1 MHSLRSS
8 LRHFTARVMKPS
20 LALLTVAAL
29 SVTLGCRGQLSDK
42 PPVWG
47 WKHGMENQGRFNAFE
62 KNDFYSDGRNMRHP
76 PAGTV
81 ARGLLKEDDAFWR
94 GGTDTVEVA
103 RIPFQVTAAVME
115 RGEERYKIYCT
126 PCHGQTGIGNGIVVQ
141 KGYLPPPNLGDPR
154 LLTVT
159 DGYLY
164 RAISFGI
171 RNMPAYGKQIPEAD
185 RWAIVAYVRAL
196 QRSMNS
202 SEQDVP
208 ESQRGNLR

>member
-1 MHSLRSS
+1 LHSLRGS
-8 LRHFTARVMKPS
+8 LRKFTSRSGKSS
-20 LALLTVAAL
+20 LALLSVAAL
-29 SVTLGCRGQLSDK
+29 AVTLGCRGQLSDQ

-47 WKHGMENQGRFNAFE
+47 WKHGMENQGRLNAYE
-62 KNDFYSDGRNMRHP
+62 KNDFYADGRNMRHP

-81 ARGLLKEDDAFWR
+81 ARGLLKEDDSYWR
-94 GGTDTVEVA
+94 GGSDTAEVA
-103 RIPFQVTAAVME
+103 KIPFAVTAELMN

-141 KGYLPPPNLGDPR
+141 KGYLPPPNLADPR
-154 LLTVT
+154 LLEVT

-164 RAISFGI
+164 RAISNGI
-171 RNMPAYGKQIPEAD
+171 RNMPSYGKQIPEAD

-196 QRSMNS
+196 QRSMS
-202 SEQDVP
+202 GSEQDVP